1 MMSYVAN
8 TSTSTTICTY
18 VMGVLE
24 ALITQYHC
32 KTGKYTDQ
40 FKALQETMIHKTE
53 REAAPNLLMIG
64 GMTFIE
70 GKKLVYVMRESR
82 RGEGGLDPPEKS

>member
-18 VMGVLE
+18 VMSVLE
-24 ALITQYHC
+24 AMITQCHDG
-32 KTGKYTDQ
+32 TGKYTDQ
-40 FKALQETMIHKTE
+40 LKTLQETMIQKTE

-70 GKKLVYVMRESR
+70 GKKLVYVMCESR
-82 RGEGGLDPPEKS
+82 RGKGVWTP

>member
-1 MMSYVAN
+1 MMSYIAN
-8 TSTSTTICTY
+8 TNTSTTICTY
-18 VMGVLE
+18 VMSVLE
-24 ALITQYHC
+24 AMITQYHDG
-32 KTGKYTDQ
+32 TGKYTDQ
-40 FKALQETMIHKTE
+40 LKTLQETVIQKTE